1 MIEFGMKAP
10 HDVHV
15 RMPESSYRDWT
26 AWSRW
31 MGARQDVVLGLDAET
46 NAEDPWS
53 KLFRCRMIQIS
64 DGADAWLIN
73 PQAEPIIARNIIRNH
88 PKFVGHFTAKAEVPF
103 IERELTGAIRLGELE
118 PHIIDYQVAQAIQDP
133 RTLLPRKDGVD
144 PRLQHLKGLKDTYR
158 RRVSPCLSEA
168 EKALHAWF
176 KTNAPVG
183 SRTPTASKN
192 WGFANVPITL
202 PEFMIYSAMDA
213 VAVKVL
219 LDEAEADLRARGLWT
234 EAERKFLLQW
244 DFDNMVWRG
253 NPVDPPYVRWVA
265 ARLEDTVAREA
276 TWLAPHG
283 VPKSGMG
290 ASVGTAFARL
300 GVEPVKWNK
309 GKIKDGVQ
317 QPDSPSWDKFALQEI
332 IDTAASAP
340 LGSHAW
346 QLGPADLAQHIMTI
360 RKAGK
365 FRSAY
370 VQPMLDALTRDCR
383 VHPQFRA
390 IGTITHRNAADT
402 PPVQQTP
409 KNDKTIRAAFGG
421 LPGWVWVTCDLE
433 QGEPRTM
440 AGLSG
445 DPNYVAAVKSGDV
458 NNAAARDIFGDTY
471 DPAQGKTP
479 GTHHYLKRQMAK
491 IGILSICY
499 GVGID
504 KLAATFKITRQAAQ
518 EFRASVKRAYRVM
531 FGEAERHGYDEVVT
545 LPSGR
550 EIILWDRKIVMPDG
564 RIVTSAKPSR
574 KWLNYRTQG
583 AQADWV
589 MAAWIMRLRHKWAWA
604 LGIMMH
610 DEIGLYVPEAYAEEA
625 AHDLQVALSGPIG
638 NGVYMTATPEIN
650 GRTWAPQPAEFDA
663 SIVDSIDLDDD
674 MEIAA

>member
-1 MIEFGMKAP
+1 MLAP
-10 HDVHV
+10 HPVRV
-15 RMPESSYRDWT
+15 RMPEASYRDWT

-31 MGARQDVVLGLDAET
+31 MAARQRVVLGLDAET

-53 KLFRCRMIQIS
+53 RLFRCRLIQIS
-64 DGADAWLIN
+64 DGKEAWLLD
-73 PQAEPIIARNIIRNH
+73 PAAPEAPIIRNTIRAH
-88 PKFVGHFTAKAEVPF
+88 PVFVGHFTAKAEVPF
-103 IERELTGAIRLGELE
+103 IEKQLPGAIRLGELE
-118 PHIIDYQVAQAIQDP
+118 PHIRDYQVAQAIQDP

-158 RRVSPCLSEA
+158 RRVSPCLAEA

-176 KTNAPVG
+176 KTHAPVG

-192 WGFANVPITL
+192 WGFANVPLTQ

-219 LDEAEADLRARGLWT
+219 YDEAEEDLKRRGLWV

-253 NPVDPPYVRWVA
+253 NPVDPPYVRWLA
-265 ARLEDTVAREA
+265 AKLESTVATEA
-276 TWLAPHG
+276 AHLAPHG
-283 VPKSGMG
+283 IPQSAQGK
-290 ASVGTAFARL
+290 SVGEAFARL
-300 GVEPVKWNK
+300 GVAPLRWNK
-309 GKIKDGVQ
+309 GKMKNGVQ
-317 QPDSPSWDKFALQEI
+317 QPDTPSWDKFALQEI
-332 IDTAASAP
+332 IDTAAAAP
-340 LGSHAW
+340 LGGHPW
-346 QLGPADLAQHIMTI
+346 QLGPAELAGHIMRV

-383 VHPQFRA
+383 IHPQFRA
-390 IGTITHRNAADT
+390 IGTITHRNSADT
-402 PPVQQTP
+402 PAVQQLP
-409 KNDKTIRAAFGG
+409 KNDKSVRAALGG
-421 LPGWVWVTCDLE
+421 VEGWVWVTCDLE

-445 DPNYVAAVKSGDV
+445 DPKYVAAVMSGDV
-458 NNAAARDIFGDTY
+458 NNAAAQDIFGNTY
-471 DPAQGKTP
+471 DPAQGKNP

-491 IGILSICY
+491 IGILSVCY
-499 GVGID
+499 GVGIA
-504 KLAATFKITRQAAQ
+504 KLAASFKITKQAAA
-518 EFRASVKRAYRVM
+518 EFRSTVRRQYKVM
-531 FGEAERHGYDEVVT
+531 FGEADRHGYDEAVV

-564 RIVTSAKPSR
+564 RIVTGAKPSR

-625 AHDLQVALSGPIG
+625 ARDLQVAMSGPIG
-638 NGVYMTATPEIN
+638 HGVYMTATPEIN

-663 SIVDSIDLDDD
+663 SVVDSIDLDD
-674 MEIAA
+674 EELAA